1 MGRVVAMANRRRGIL
16 SNLARLAS
24 FSQGY
29 RPSPRGISILGD
41 DVDTLERM
49 NSLGNSSKSS
59 ISRNFS
65 KLGNGNI
72 ATTAMTSNN
81 NTRKWR

>member
-1 MGRVVAMANRRRGIL
+1 MMANKRRGIL

-41 DVDTLERM
+41 EIDTLERIANGD
-49 NSLGNSSKSS
+49 NSAKSS

-65 KLGNGNI
+65 KVGSGNI
-72 ATTAMTSNN
+72 ATTAMTSKN